1 MCLTFQNNS
10 QMKTNA
16 QFFLENIDDTGLLH
30 LSIIHR
36 LNIKDTQN
44 VIEFQSNVLYQ
55 IVPNYLSSTSFDLC
69 IENAEVIDLYYKTT
83 DILDER
89 TLKGWIEEVMY
100 NEKRQI
106 ICYTNTGFNL
116 KEYYRYIEKVI
127 IGEKGIFV
135 EGKHIY
141 F

>member
-1 MCLTFQNNS
+1 M
-10 QMKTNA
+10 
-16 QFFLENIDDTGLLH
+16 
-30 LSIIHR
+30 
-36 LNIKDTQN
+36 IK
-44 VIEFQSNVLYQ
+44 
-55 IVPNYLSSTSFDLC
+55 

-100 NEKRQI
+100 NEKRQK

-127 IGEKGIFV
+127 IGEKGIFA